1 MHDTKHKEQ
10 QSTVSTYLWFGSIFS
25 YRLVSNLL
33 YPFLNCIGDMGNN
46 CKRDKHEID
55 LSDTDVIISLET
67 MKNFI
72 MDSPYVLITMRGT
85 AFRV

>member
-1 MHDTKHKEQ
+1 
-10 QSTVSTYLWFGSIFS
+10 
-25 YRLVSNLL
+25 
-33 YPFLNCIGDMGNN
+33 MGNN